1 MGHTTPS
8 NLKISIRLY
17 ELIKVAMRVGFPAL
31 SGVSVMHSRVVH
43 SDSDDLLQ

>member
-17 ELIKVAMRVGFPAL
+17 VLIKVAMRVGFPGL
-31 SGVSVMHSRVVH
+31 SGVSVVDSRVVH
-43 SDSDDLLQ
+43 PDSNDLLQ

>member
-17 ELIKVAMRVGFPAL
+17 VLIKVAISVRFPGLA
-31 SGVSVMHSRVVH
+31 GVSVMHRGVVH
-43 SDSDDLLQ
+43 PDGDDLLQ